1 MRVDETRLSW
11 VLRIL
16 SLCCQVSI
24 FVTFSVILIIELD
37 IFDASEYP
45 IGLFIVVCVLVS
57 FGIGCLGASVIFSN
71 FSATRLLRP
80 DFALLVFICLL
91 PMVGAHYVYG
101 IQNLSFAA
109 INDVSTNVDDPPQF
123 RLSKSDR
130 QGNTNTGRIFR
141 WLDATNKITAHKN
154 ISSVMLLA
162 SPDLVY
168 QCALFTAHTLN
179 WRITSRDPV
188 MRVFEVKAA
197 IPYIHTETD
206 AVIRVLGSGQD
217 YSVID
222 LRSAS
227 PNRRMDGG
235 LNARIITS
243 FFNPLKRT
251 LVNRR
256 MLEHC

>member
-1 MRVDETRLSW
+1 MKVDESRMPW

-24 FVTFSVILIIELD
+24 FVTFSVILIIELE

-45 IGLFIVVCVLVS
+45 IGLFIVVCVLIS
-57 FGIGCLGASVIFSN
+57 FGIGCLGTSVIFSN

-91 PMVGAHYVYG
+91 PMVGAQYVYG

-123 RLSKSDR
+123 RLSQSER
-130 QGNTNTGRIFR
+130 QRNTNASRLLS

-154 ISSVMLLA
+154 ISSVTLLA

-168 QCALFTAHTLN
+168 QCALFTAQALN

-188 MRVFEVKAA
+188 MRVFEAKAA
-197 IPYIHTETD
+197 IPYIHKETD
-206 AVIRVLGSGQD
+206 AVIRVLDSGQG

-222 LRSAS
+222 ARSSS

-235 LNARIITS
+235 LNAQIITV

-256 MLEHC
+256 MLDRC